1 MPETFDRQVA
11 AVEPYAEALFRLAC
25 AAGRS
30 AAIFDELGELLRLCE
45 SEPGFA
51 AFMTS
56 RALDADR
63 RAAALERMFRGRLD
77 DLTLNTLLVMNRHGR
92 DGLLAALQRAYELCM
107 ERAAGEVEVQVT
119 SAVELDAQMRRQIEQ
134 TAAELTGKKPR
145 VLYTLAPELLGGL
158 VVQIGDW
165 RYDNSVRRQLRAAR
179 ARILERGERGLE
191 IGIRRDD

>member
-1 MPETFDRQVA
+1 MPETFDKHVA

-30 AAIFDELGELLRLCE
+30 AAIFEELQELLRLYE

-56 RALDADR
+56 KALDAQR
-63 RAAALERMFRGRLD
+63 RAAGLERMFRGRLD

-92 DGLLAALQRAYELCM
+92 HGLLAALLRAYELCM
-107 ERAAGEVEVQVT
+107 EHAAGEVEVQVT

-134 TAAELTGKKPR
+134 TAAELTGKTPR
-145 VLYTLAPELLGGL
+145 VRYTQDPELLGGL

-179 ARILERGERGLE
+179 ARMLERSERGIELTIQNGE
-191 IGIRRDD
+191 